1 MAVNRFPMTAGTKSF
16 TPLPQFNNT
25 GCGIKNRVLL
35 TSAPGALFKHSKT
48 SNYSFKKSN
57 ISISNA

>member
-1 MAVNRFPMTAGTKSF
+1 MTAGTKSF